1 MRKSKVIAITN
12 QKGGVGKTVTSV
24 SLGACLA
31 RDKKKVLIVDFD
43 PQGSLTKGLG
53 YRVSSSYPYSIKDV
67 LFNEINETSMTY
79 KDAVIHTDES
89 FDLLPA
95 NISLSGADIQ
105 LSNVMSRET
114 IFKRVI
120 DTLKDDYDYVLIDNN
135 PALNLFTI
143 NGLVAA
149 DSVIIPVQAEPY
161 ACDGLN
167 DLLHT
172 IATAKKQINPNLKID
187 GILIT
192 MTDARTNLSKHIANE
207 VRENYGQ
214 HIKVFKTEIPRVV
227 KTSEASLSGQSPV
240 KYAPNSE
247 STLAYQRLAIGLTA
261 VYPTVKQ
268 LGLNAGMML
277 RLFLE
282 KCKTVDEVIQLLNT
296 LPIASSQTFTLVDT
310 GGDIALIECNSKQIK
325 INRNNQNAFATN
337 WFFSEAMREYN
348 NHLIDNWQAQK
359 RYQTIKEAILT
370 DKIND
375 FNDAAALLSGRYG
388 YICQYDR
395 KTGKDTVW
403 SVIYDVKNKRI
414 FRVEG
419 NPSRKSF
426 MEDKRF
432 KFK

>member
-53 YRVSSSYPYSIKDV
+53 YRDSNSYPYSIKDV
-67 LFNEINETSMTY
+67 LFNEINETFNEINETSMNY
-79 KDAVIHTDES
+79 KDAVIHTNEN

-120 DTLKDDYDYVLIDNN
+120 DTLKEDYDYVLIDSN

-214 HIKVFKTEIPRVV
+214 HIRVFKTEIPRVV

-247 STLAYQRLAIGLTA
+247 STLAYQRLAKEVEQID
-261 VYPTVKQ
+261 
-268 LGLNAGMML
+268 
-277 RLFLE
+277 
-282 KCKTVDEVIQLLNT
+282 KT
-296 LPIASSQTFTLVDT
+296 IA
-310 GGDIALIECNSKQIK
+310 
-325 INRNNQNAFATN
+325 
-337 WFFSEAMREYN
+337 
-348 NHLIDNWQAQK
+348 
-359 RYQTIKEAILT
+359 
-370 DKIND
+370 
-375 FNDAAALLSGRYG
+375 
-388 YICQYDR
+388 
-395 KTGKDTVW
+395 
-403 SVIYDVKNKRI
+403 KNKHE
-414 FRVEG
+414 F
-419 NPSRKSF
+419 SR
-426 MEDKRF
+426 
-432 KFK
+432 

>member
-53 YRVSSSYPYSIKDV
+53 YRDSSSYPYSIKDV
-67 LFNEINETSMTY
+67 LFNEINETSMNY

-120 DTLKDDYDYVLIDNN
+120 DTLKDDYDYVLIDSN

-172 IATAKKQINPNLKID
+172 IATAKKQINPDLKID

-214 HIKVFKTEIPRVV
+214 HIRVFKTEIPRVV

-247 STLAYQRLAIGLTA
+247 STLAYQRLAKEVEQID
-261 VYPTVKQ
+261 
-268 LGLNAGMML
+268 
-277 RLFLE
+277 
-282 KCKTVDEVIQLLNT
+282 KT
-296 LPIASSQTFTLVDT
+296 IA
-310 GGDIALIECNSKQIK
+310 
-325 INRNNQNAFATN
+325 
-337 WFFSEAMREYN
+337 
-348 NHLIDNWQAQK
+348 
-359 RYQTIKEAILT
+359 
-370 DKIND
+370 
-375 FNDAAALLSGRYG
+375 
-388 YICQYDR
+388 
-395 KTGKDTVW
+395 
-403 SVIYDVKNKRI
+403 KNKHE
-414 FRVEG
+414 F
-419 NPSRKSF
+419 SR
-426 MEDKRF
+426 
-432 KFK
+432 

>member
-1 MRKSKVIAITN
+1 MYHSRFKGEHYQIGFKWGRNLLKHKQLFLTNVPFEITLEHYDFALQCLPIYQKFFPEIIEEIRGIADGQKCSFKSICA
-12 QKGGVGKTVTSV
+12 
-24 SLGACLA
+24 
-31 RDKKKVLIVDFD
+31 VLLSMYCIVPEVHCSCFAFRNENEILFGRNSDF
-43 PQGSLTKGLG
+43 LTKIEKL
-53 YRVSSSYPYSIKDV
+53 YTNCIYQFTNDSYA
-67 LFNEINETSMTY
+67 FNGNTTACVEMEDGINE
-79 KDAVIHTDES
+79 
-89 FDLLPA
+89 
-95 NISLSGADIQ
+95 
-105 LSNVMSRET
+105 
-114 IFKRVI
+114 
-120 DTLKDDYDYVLIDNN
+120 
-135 PALNLFTI
+135 
-143 NGLVAA
+143 
-149 DSVIIPVQAEPY
+149 
-161 ACDGLN
+161 
-167 DLLHT
+167 
-172 IATAKKQINPNLKID
+172 
-187 GILIT
+187 
-192 MTDARTNLSKHIANE
+192 
-207 VRENYGQ
+207 YG
-214 HIKVFKTEIPRVV
+214 
-227 KTSEASLSGQSPV
+227 
-240 KYAPNSE
+240 
-247 STLAYQRLAIGLTA
+247 LAIGLTV

>member
-53 YRVSSSYPYSIKDV
+53 YRDSSSYPYSIKDV
-67 LFNEINETSMTY
+67 LFNEINETSMNY
-79 KDAVIHTDES
+79 KDTIIHTDES

-120 DTLKDDYDYVLIDNN
+120 DTLKDDYDYVLIDSN

-214 HIKVFKTEIPRVV
+214 HIRVFKTEIPRVV

-247 STLAYQRLAIGLTA
+247 STLAYQRLAKEVDGISENGFKIAMNPAYELS
-261 VYPTVKQ
+261 
-268 LGLNAGMML
+268 
-277 RLFLE
+277 FL
-282 KCKTVDEVIQLLNT
+282 KVDEQNDLVQCIQDT
-296 LPIASSQTFTLVDT
+296 L
-310 GGDIALIECNSKQIK
+310 
-325 INRNNQNAFATN
+325 ATP
-337 WFFSEAMREYN
+337 SLA
-348 NHLIDNWQAQK
+348 QAQELK
-359 RYQTIKEAILT
+359 RLSQKDELDE
-370 DKIND
+370 DKMVD
-375 FNDAAALLSGRYG
+375 MLM
-388 YICQYDR
+388 
-395 KTGKDTVW
+395 
-403 SVIYDVKNKRI
+403 DVKPNQKEKLSLKMEEINKYFPKSYTPMQKKDI
-414 FRVEG
+414 IIKLLG
-419 NPSRKSF
+419 DWAKRKDKS
-426 MEDKRF
+426 MER
-432 KFK
+432 

>member
-1 MRKSKVIAITN
+1 
-12 QKGGVGKTVTSV
+12 
-24 SLGACLA
+24 
-31 RDKKKVLIVDFD
+31 
-43 PQGSLTKGLG
+43 
-53 YRVSSSYPYSIKDV
+53 
-67 LFNEINETSMTY
+67 
-79 KDAVIHTDES
+79 
-89 FDLLPA
+89 
-95 NISLSGADIQ
+95 
-105 LSNVMSRET
+105 MSRET

-247 STLAYQRLAIGLTA
+247 STLAYQRLAKEVEQID
-261 VYPTVKQ
+261 
-268 LGLNAGMML
+268 
-277 RLFLE
+277 
-282 KCKTVDEVIQLLNT
+282 KT
-296 LPIASSQTFTLVDT
+296 IA
-310 GGDIALIECNSKQIK
+310 
-325 INRNNQNAFATN
+325 
-337 WFFSEAMREYN
+337 
-348 NHLIDNWQAQK
+348 
-359 RYQTIKEAILT
+359 
-370 DKIND
+370 
-375 FNDAAALLSGRYG
+375 
-388 YICQYDR
+388 
-395 KTGKDTVW
+395 
-403 SVIYDVKNKRI
+403 KNKHE
-414 FRVEG
+414 F
-419 NPSRKSF
+419 SR
-426 MEDKRF
+426 
-432 KFK
+432 